1 VASTATIADCS
12 WCNARFVV
20 DRGASLD
27 DPAPV
32 AGYAIVPVPLAAEEG
47 KPRRWPRVLARI
59 TEAGLA
65 ACLVAWDVIAN
76 GHPIVASVVLG
87 FALGIGA
94 LGDRWP
100 TSYRRRTARD
110 IESPDQN
117 SARSA
122 S

>member
-1 VASTATIADCS
+1 VASTATIADCA

-20 DRGASLD
+20 DRSASLD
-27 DPAPV
+27 GPVQV
-32 AGYAIVPVPLAAEEG
+32 AGYAIVPVPVAAQEG
-47 KPRRWPRVLARI
+47 QPRRWPRFLARAA
-59 TEAGLA
+59 ELALA
-65 ACLVAWDVIAN
+65 ASLVSWDVIAN
-76 GHPIVASVVLG
+76 GTPVVAAVVLG

-100 TSYRRRTARD
+100 TSYRRRVLRGD
-110 IESPDQN
+110 VDQN